1 MDGFIAKIHPDEI
14 SKKIL
19 NYAQEYYLQNIGFE
33 TVQFKEYYKDKIQQ
47 EAIKQKI
54 HFPVTPLKNATTSKT
69 IRIESLAPNINYG
82 TILFNENMRAFNS
95 LFETYQK
102 GHDDSLDALE
112 MAYRV
117 ARYKTANF
125 KAVALAQQ
133 KLKNRFNYIKKRY

>member
-1 MDGFIAKIHPDEI
+1 VDGFIAKIHPDEI

-112 MAYRV
+112 MAYC
-117 ARYKTANF
+117 
-125 KAVALAQQ
+125 
-133 KLKNRFNYIKKRY
+133 RF